1 MTIRVLIADDH
12 TLFRAGLRALL
23 ASEGDIEVVGEA
35 ANGDEAV
42 RRALE
47 LHPEVVVMD
56 LMMPV
61 KNGIEATRELKAKLP
76 EVKVLVLSMYDDEE
90 HVQRLLAGGAS
101 GYMLKKATS
110 DELVRAVREAV
121 AGGIPLDPSVAAKV
135 VKDYVRR
142 VQGDE
147 EPTPSPEL
155 TPREL
160 EVIRLIAQGLSNQTI
175 AEQLG
180 LSRKTVDVHR
190 ANLMRKLDLHTVTE
204 LVKYALRRGLITL
217 DADAGQRWPGRE

>member
-12 TLFRAGLRALL
+12 TLFREGLRALFGT
-23 ASEGDIEVVGEA
+23 EGDIDVVGEA
-35 ANGDEAV
+35 SDGEEAV
-42 RRALE
+42 AKALQ
-47 LHPEVVVMD
+47 LRPHVVVMD
-56 LMMPV
+56 LMMP
-61 KNGIEATRELKAKLP
+61 KLNGIEATRRIRAERP

-110 DELVRAVREAV
+110 DELVRALREV
-121 AGGIPLDPSVAAKV
+121 VTGGMPLDPSVAAKV

-147 EPTPSPEL
+147 EPAVSAEL

-160 EVIRLIAQGLSNQTI
+160 EVLKLVAGGLTNQAIAD
-175 AEQLG
+175 QLG

-190 ANLMRKLDLHTVTE
+190 SNLMRKLGLHDVTE
-204 LVKYALRRGLITL
+204 VVKYALRRGLITL
-217 DADAGQRWPGRE
+217 DEKSG

>member
-1 MTIRVLIADDH
+1 MTIRVLVADDH
-12 TLFRAGLRALL
+12 TLFRAGLRALF

-35 ANGDEAV
+35 ANGEEAV

-47 LHPEVVVMD
+47 LRPEVVVMD
-56 LMMPV
+56 LMMPI
-61 KNGIEATRELKAKLP
+61 KNGIEATRELKVKLP

-110 DELVRAVREAV
+110 DELVRALREVV
-121 AGGIPLDPSVAAKV
+121 AGGVPLDPSVAAKV

-142 VQGDE
+142 VQGE
-147 EPTPSPEL
+147 EESPSSPEL

-160 EVIRLIAQGLSNQTI
+160 EVLKLIAQGLSNQSV
-175 AEQLG
+175 ADQLG

-190 ANLMRKLDLHTVTE
+190 ANIMRKLDLHTVTE

-217 DADAGQRWPGRE
+217 DADSG

>member
-1 MTIRVLIADDH
+1 MSIRVLIADDH
-12 TLFRAGLRALL
+12 TLFREGLRALF
-23 ASEGDIEVVGEA
+23 ASEGDIEVVSEA
-35 ANGDEAV
+35 ADGDEAV

-47 LHPEVVVMD
+47 LRPEVVVMD
-56 LMMPV
+56 LMMPIL
-61 KNGIEATRELKAKLP
+61 NGVEATRALKAKLP

-90 HVQRLLAGGAS
+90 HVQSLLASGAS

-110 DELVRAVREAV
+110 DELVRALREVV

-142 VQGDE
+142 VQGEE
-147 EPTPSPEL
+147 EPSQSPEL

-160 EVIRLIAQGLSNQTI
+160 EVLKLIAQGLSNQAI

-217 DADAGQRWPGRE
+217 DADSG

>member
-12 TLFRAGLRALL
+12 TLFRAGLRALF
-23 ASEGDIEVVGEA
+23 ASESDIEVVGEA
-35 ANGDEAV
+35 ADGNEAV
-42 RRALE
+42 RRAVE
-47 LHPEVVVMD
+47 LRPEVVVMD
-56 LMMPV
+56 LMMPNM
-61 KNGIEATRELKAKLP
+61 NGIEATRRLRTELP
-76 EVKVLVLSMYDDEE
+76 ETKVLVLSMYDDEE
-90 HVQRLLAGGAS
+90 HVQRLLASGAS

-110 DELVRAVREAV
+110 DELIRALREVV
-121 AGGIPLDPSVAAKV
+121 AGGMPLDPSVAAKV

-147 EPTPSPEL
+147 EPNSNPEL

-160 EVIRLIAQGLSNQTI
+160 EVLRLIARGLSNQTI
-175 AEQLG
+175 ADQLG

-217 DADAGQRWPGRE
+217 DKELG

>member
-12 TLFRAGLRALL
+12 TLFRAGLRALF
-23 ASEGDIEVVGEA
+23 ASEEDIEVVGEA
-35 ANGDEAV
+35 GDGEEAF
-42 RRALE
+42 RKALE
-47 LHPEVVVMD
+47 LRPEVVVMD
-56 LMMPV
+56 LMMPNV
-61 KNGIEATRELKAKLP
+61 NGMEATRRLHAELP
-76 EVKVLVLSMYDDEE
+76 ETKVLVLSMYDDEE
-90 HVQRLLAGGAS
+90 HVQRLLASGAS

-110 DELVRAVREAV
+110 DELLRALREVV
-121 AGGIPLDPSVAAKV
+121 AGGVPLDPSVAAKV

-147 EPTPSPEL
+147 EPGAEL

-160 EVIRLIAQGLSNQTI
+160 EVLKLIAQGGSNQAI
-175 AEQLG
+175 AAELG

-190 ANLMRKLDLHTVTE
+190 ANLMRKLELHTVTE

-217 DADAGQRWPGRE
+217 NKDMA

>member
-1 MTIRVLIADDH
+1 MSIRVLIADDH
-12 TLFRAGLRALL
+12 TLFREGLRALF

-35 ANGDEAV
+35 ANGQEAV
-42 RRALE
+42 HRALE
-47 LHPEVVVMD
+47 LRPEVVVMD
-56 LMMPV
+56 LMMPIM
-61 KNGIEATRELKAKLP
+61 NGIEATRALLAKLP

-90 HVQRLLAGGAS
+90 HVQQLLASGAS

-110 DELVRAVREAV
+110 DELVRALREVV

-142 VQGDE
+142 VQGEE
-147 EPTPSPEL
+147 EPNQNPEL
-155 TPREL
+155 TPREV
-160 EVIRLIAQGLSNQTI
+160 EVLKLIAQGLSNHTI
-175 AEQLG
+175 ADQLG

-217 DADAGQRWPGRE
+217 DKDTA

>member
-12 TLFRAGLRALL
+12 TLFRAGLRALF

-35 ANGDEAV
+35 ANGEEAV
-42 RRALE
+42 HRAVE
-47 LHPEVVVMD
+47 LRPEVVVMD
-56 LMMPV
+56 LMMPIM
-61 KNGIEATRELKAKLP
+61 NGVEATRELKAKLP
-76 EVKVLVLSMYDDEE
+76 DVKVLVLSMYDDEE
-90 HVQRLLAGGAS
+90 HVQRLLASGAS

-110 DELVRAVREAV
+110 DDLVRALREVV

-142 VQGDE
+142 VQGE
-147 EPTPSPEL
+147 EEAGQSPEL

-160 EVIRLIAQGLSNQTI
+160 EVLRLIAQGLSNQAI

-217 DADAGQRWPGRE
+217 DEDSA